1 MGHAKPYLAWKRCLS
16 SSASLATW
24 PGGYFSG
31 SSLHTVHSCLSRS
44 SCRCPQCPP
53 REPTWN
59 RATRE
64 PSALGCPLPKPP
76 RYSQAAGFVE
86 GTGLVQRVWG
96 LVSRGDLQVAGDVDL
111 EGKLSQN
118 PQFGL
123 ILFFMQA
130 STALVG
136 ARPGG
141 QTHLTRFLSS
151 PANLKASTTNCSVSC
166 LGRGDT
172 KAEVLSSALP
182 STKHLDREQK
192 SGTPQGDTAPPH
204 RPHCTPPYPLRSI
217 KA

>member
-31 SSLHTVHSCLSRS
+31 SSLHTVHSCPSHS

-59 RATRE
+59 RATCE
-64 PSALGCPLPKPP
+64 PSPPGCPLPKPP

-111 EGKLSQN
+111 EGKLSQK

-123 ILFFMQA
+123 IFFHAGQRC
-130 STALVG
+130 SCRG
-136 ARPGG
+136 KARGSDTSHQVPVISCKLESIDHKL
-141 QTHLTRFLSS
+141 QRFL
-151 PANLKASTTNCSVSC
+151 PRP
-166 LGRGDT
+166 RGH
-172 KAEVLSSALP
+172 E
-182 STKHLDREQK
+182 
-192 SGTPQGDTAPPH
+192 G
-204 RPHCTPPYPLRSI
+204 
-217 KA
+217 